1 MGEWESEQ
9 AREWASKQAGQ
20 WASGPGKGGKRGEQG
35 ERQQFFF
42 SVQHHPNFYDF
53 ESNLGVFSGP
63 PGPLILDQDGPCGL
77 QIFPNTPPLVKGN
90 RIDLLLQSK
99 SQIIMF

>member
-1 MGEWESEQ
+1 MSGWASGQASGGQGGEWASERASEWESEQ

-77 QIFPNTPPLVKGN
+77 
-90 RIDLLLQSK
+90 
-99 SQIIMF
+99 